1 MDASTS
7 LSDTL
12 SIMRY
17 SSLKRNGLSPMEKQ
31 STIQKS
37 VSVEGIGL
45 HTGAK
50 VRLRLKP
57 APPNSGIIFVRV
69 DLPGQPKIPANINYV
84 IDLTRRPRRTS
95 VGFGDIEIHTIEHLM
110 ATLSCLG
117 VDNLIVESNGNEL
130 PGLDGS
136 ALPFVELVRNAGIE
150 KQDFP
155 RKIFHVKESLWIHED
170 DAYIVVVP
178 DDEFRI
184 SYTLSYDHPLL
195 KSQFFSHP
203 VNEQSFQRE
212 IAPGRTFC
220 LQREAEELR
229 SQGLGK
235 GANYENTVV
244 VGEKGV
250 IQNKLR
256 FRDEF
261 VRHKV
266 LDLIG
271 DLYLLGYQIRGHV
284 IAVRSGHQL
293 NIKLLQRLR
302 IYQERI
308 GLGAI
313 VSPTPERIS
322 QQSEMDIHAIQK
334 ILPHR
339 PPFLLI
345 DKIVELVEDTRAV
358 GIKNV
363 TINDNF
369 FVGHFPNRPVMPGVL
384 IVEAMAQVGGVL
396 MLSKPENHGKLAY
409 FMSIDR
415 VKFRKPVIPGDQLVL
430 EVEVAKLRT
439 RTGQMRGRAFVDGKL
454 VSEAELMFS
463 IVDA

>member
-1 MDASTS
+1 
-7 LSDTL
+7 
-12 SIMRY
+12 
-17 SSLKRNGLSPMEKQ
+17 MEKQ
-31 STIQKS
+31 QTIRKS
-37 VSVEGIGL
+37 VSIEGIGL
-45 HTGAK
+45 HTGGQ

-57 APPNSGIIFVRV
+57 APPNSGVTFVRV
-69 DLPGQPKIPANINYV
+69 DLPGHPKIPANISYV

-95 VGFGDIEIHTIEHLM
+95 VGLGDIEIHTIEHLM

-117 VDNLIVESNGNEL
+117 IDNLIVETDGIEL

-136 ALPFVELVRNAGIE
+136 ALPFVALIKKAGIE
-150 KQDFP
+150 PQSAP
-155 RKIFHVKESLWIHED
+155 RKVFQVKEAIWIRED
-170 DAYIVVVP
+170 DACIVVVP
-178 DDEFRI
+178 EDEFRI
-184 SYTLSYDHPLL
+184 SYTLNYDHPLL
-195 KSQFFSHP
+195 RSQFFSHI
-203 VNEQSFQRE
+203 VNEESFRKE

-229 SQGLGK
+229 TQGLGK
-235 GANYENTVV
+235 GADYENTVV
-244 VGEKGV
+244 MGEKGI

-256 FRDEF
+256 FQDEF

-271 DLYLLGYQIRGHV
+271 DLYLLGHQIRGHI

-293 NIKLLQRLR
+293 NIKLLQRLH
-302 IYQERI
+302 IYKERI

-313 VSPTPERIS
+313 ISPSDERPV
-322 QQSEMDIHAIQK
+322 QQSELDIHAIQK

-345 DKIVELVEDTRAV
+345 DKIIDLVEDTRAV
-358 GIKNV
+358 GVKNV
-363 TINDNF
+363 TMNDDF
-369 FVGHFPNRPVMPGVL
+369 FRGHFPSRPVMPGVL

-415 VKFRKPVIPGDQLVL
+415 VKFRKPVIPGDQLIL
-430 EVEVAKLRT
+430 EVEVIKLRT

>member
-1 MDASTS
+1 MPQTITEDEEKIKSRS
-7 LSDTL
+7 
-12 SIMRY
+12 
-17 SSLKRNGLSPMEKQ
+17 KRNGLLTMEKQ
-31 STIQKS
+31 QTIKKS
-37 VSVEGIGL
+37 VTTEGIGI
-45 HTGAK
+45 HTGGK

-57 APPNSGIIFVRV
+57 APPNTGVVFVRV
-69 DLPGQPKIPANINYV
+69 DLPGNPKVPANVSYV

-117 VDNLIVESNGNEL
+117 IDNVIVESNGSEL

-136 ALPFVELVRNAGIE
+136 ALPFVDLIKKAGIE
-150 KQDFP
+150 AQNVP
-155 RKIFHVKESLWIHED
+155 RKVFQVREAIWIRED
-170 DAYIVVVP
+170 DAYIVVIP
-178 DDEFRI
+178 DEEFRI

-195 KSQFFSHP
+195 RSQFFSH
-203 VNEQSFQRE
+203 VINEESFRKE
-212 IAPGRTFC
+212 VAPGRTFC
-220 LQREAEELR
+220 LQREEEELR

-244 VGEKGV
+244 VGEKG
-250 IQNKLR
+250 IIENKLR
-256 FRDEF
+256 FPDEF

-293 NIKLLQRLR
+293 NIKLLQRLH
-302 IYQERI
+302 IYRERI

-313 VSPTPERIS
+313 ISPSQERMT
-322 QQSEMDIHAIQK
+322 QQSELDIHAIQK

-345 DKIVELVEDTRAV
+345 DRIIDLVEDTRAV
-358 GIKNV
+358 GLKNV
-363 TINDNF
+363 TMNDDF

-384 IVEAMAQVGGVL
+384 IIEAMAQVGGVL

-415 VKFRKPVIPGDQLVL
+415 VKFRKPVVPGDQLIL
-430 EVEVAKLRT
+430 EVEVVKLRT
-439 RTGQMRGRAFVDGKL
+439 KTGQMRGRAFVDGKL
-454 VSEAELMFS
+454 VSESELMFS